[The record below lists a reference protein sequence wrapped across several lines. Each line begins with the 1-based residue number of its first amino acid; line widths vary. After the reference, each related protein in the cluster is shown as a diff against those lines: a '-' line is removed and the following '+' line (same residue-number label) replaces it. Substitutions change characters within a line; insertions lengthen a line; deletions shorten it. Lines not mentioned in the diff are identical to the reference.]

1 MNRDKRLVTLDKA
14 IEEHGHHRNA
24 LLEILQ
30 KAQELYGFLDFEVL
44 FHISESLKLP
54 PSHVYGAATFYN
66 FFRLQKPGQHVIT
79 PCLGTA
85 CYVKGVD
92 DIILAVE
99 REYEVQRGGS
109 TPDGRLSLFITR
121 CIGACAQAPNVVVDG
136 DTIGKATKEDVL
148 KKVEAVLGGEEH
160 EDF

>member
-1 MNRDKRLVTLDKA
+1 MNRDRRLVTLDRA
-14 IEEHGHHRNA
+14 IEEHDHHRNA

-30 KAQELYGFLDFEVL
+30 KAQELYGYLDLDVMM
-44 FHISESLKLP
+44 HISEELRLP

-66 FFRLQKPGQHVIT
+66 FFRLQEPGQHIVT

-92 DIILAVE
+92 DIVLAIE
-99 REYEVQRGGS
+99 NEYDVKRGGS
-109 TPDGRLSLFITR
+109 TPDGRLSLFVTR

-136 DTIGKATKEDVL
+136 YVMGKVKKEDVL
-148 KKVEAVLGGEEH
+148 KRIEDALGGEGE
-160 EDF
+160 

>member
-1 MNRDKRLVTLDKA
+1 MNRDRRLVTLDKT
-14 IEEHGHHRNA
+14 IEEHDHHRNA

-30 KAQELYGFLDFEVL
+30 KAQELYGYLDLDVMM
-44 FHISESLKLP
+44 HISEELRLP

-66 FFRLQKPGQHVIT
+66 FFRLQEPGQHIVT

-92 DIILAVE
+92 DIVLAIE
-99 REYEVQRGGS
+99 NEYGVKRGGS
-109 TPDGRLSLFITR
+109 TPDGRLSLFVTR

-136 DTIGKATKEDVL
+136 YVMGKVKKEDVL
-148 KKVEAVLGGEEH
+148 KRIEDALGGEGE
-160 EDF
+160 

>member
-1 MNRDKRLVTLDKA
+1 MNRDRRLVTLDKT
-14 IEEHGHHRNA
+14 IEEHDHHRNA

-30 KAQELYGFLDFEVL
+30 KAQELYGYLDLDVMT
-44 FHISESLKLP
+44 HISEELRLP

-66 FFRLQKPGQHVIT
+66 FFRLQEPGQHIVT

-92 DIILAVE
+92 DIVLAIE
-99 REYEVQRGGS
+99 NEYGVKRGGS
-109 TPDGRLSLFITR
+109 TPDGRLSLFVTR

-136 DTIGKATKEDVL
+136 YVMGKVKKEDVL
-148 KKVEAVLGGEEH
+148 KRIEDALGGEGE
-160 EDF
+160 

>member
-66 FFRLQKPGQHVIT
+66 FFRLQKPGQHIIT

-92 DIILAVE
+92 DIVLAIE
-99 REYEVQRGGS
+99 NEYDVKRGES
-109 TPDGRLSLFITR
+109 TPDGRLSLFVTR

-136 DTIGKATKEDVL
+136 QVMGKVKKEDVL
-148 KKVEAVLGGEEH
+148 KRIEDALGGEGE
-160 EDF
+160 

>member
-1 MNRDKRLVTLDKA
+1 MNRDRRLITLDRT
-14 IEEHGHHRNA
+14 IEEHDHHRNA

-30 KAQELYGFLDFEVL
+30 KAQELYGYLDLDVMT
-44 FHISESLKLP
+44 HISKELRLP

-66 FFRLQKPGQHVIT
+66 FFRLQEPGQHIIT

-92 DIILAVE
+92 DIVLAIE
-99 REYEVQRGGS
+99 NEYDVKRGDS
-109 TPDGRLSLFITR
+109 TSDGRLSLFVTR

-136 DTIGKATKEDVL
+136 QVMGKVKKEDVL
-148 KKVEAVLGGEEH
+148 KRIEDVLGGEGE
-160 EDF
+160 

>member
-1 MNRDKRLVTLDKA
+1 MNRDRRLVTLDRT

-24 LLEILQ
+24 LLEVLQ
-30 KAQELYGFLDFEVL
+30 KAQELYGYLDLDVMM
-44 FHISESLKLP
+44 HISEELRVP

-66 FFRLQKPGQHVIT
+66 FFRLQEPGQHIVT

-92 DIILAVE
+92 DIVVAIE
-99 REYEVQRGGS
+99 NEYDVKRGES
-109 TPDGRLSLFITR
+109 TPDGRLSLFVTR

-136 DTIGKATKEDVL
+136 QVMGKVKKEDVL
-148 KKVEAVLGGEEH
+148 KRIEDALGGEGE
-160 EDF
+160 